1 MKVDPVKMTKK
12 TVEID
17 GGRKL
22 FSYEFEIEEAPAP
35 APPAEEE
42 GK

>member
-1 MKVDPVKMTKK
+1 MEDPVKMTKK

-17 GGRKL
+17 GGRQL
-22 FSYEFEIEEAPAP
+22 FSYEFEIEETPAP
-35 APPAEEE
+35 ANKDDE